1 MNDKGFVL
9 NYALVEK
16 NSTGV
21 MYQLEIV
28 YKGIRLERI
37 DNLVPTME
45 TAPQIVTNIKDLLA
59 SIQDLAD

>member
-1 MNDKGFVL
+1 
-9 NYALVEK
+9 
-16 NSTGV
+16 

-37 DNLVPTME
+37 DNSVPTME
-45 TAPQIVTNIKDLLA
+45 IASQIVTNIKDLLA